1 MGVVIVEKRRARD
14 LDLDYVR
21 DGCDAAP
28 GRPCQNLKAVY
39 RITVSDPP
47 NGHSM

>member
-1 MGVVIVEKRRARD
+1 MGVVIVEKRRVR
-14 LDLDYVR
+14 DLDYVR

-28 GRPCQNLKAVY
+28 EWPCQNLKAVY

-47 NGHSM
+47 SRHSM